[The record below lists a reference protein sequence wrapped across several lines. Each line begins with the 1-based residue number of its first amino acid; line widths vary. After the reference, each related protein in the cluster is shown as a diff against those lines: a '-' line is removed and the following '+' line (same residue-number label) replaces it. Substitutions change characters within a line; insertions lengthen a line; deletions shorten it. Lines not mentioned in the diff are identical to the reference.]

1 MQALLRLCSVEN
13 FKHKKYK
20 SLCFEQKNTL
30 GDDILLK
37 ARCVKNYC
45 YKKFYNLLKKL
56 TDKLVKTYSSQYL
69 SC

>member
-20 SLCFEQKNTL
+20 NLCFEQLNTL

-37 ARCVKNYC
+37 RRGVFKNYTVIRNFTTC
-45 YKKFYNLLKKL
+45 
-56 TDKLVKTYSSQYL
+56 
-69 SC
+69 

>member
-20 SLCFEQKNTL
+20 NLCFEQKNTL

-37 ARCVKNYC
+37 RGGVLKTTVIRNFTTCLKN
-45 YKKFYNLLKKL
+45 
-56 TDKLVKTYSSQYL
+56 
-69 SC
+69 